1 MAHFAELGENN
12 KVLRVIVVT
21 DEENLDAD
29 GNENE
34 VFGAK
39 FCRELLGGTWKQTSY
54 NNSFRKRFTGVNFT
68 YDSEKNAFI
77 PPKPFSSWTFNETT
91 LDWDAPVPRPDD
103 GNNYVWDEPTTS
115 WKSTE

>member
-12 KVLRVIVVT
+12 KVLRVIVVA

-29 GNENE
+29 GSENE

-54 NNSFRKRFTGVNFT
+54 NNSFRKRFAGVNFT
-68 YDSEKNAFI
+68 YDSEKDAFI
-77 PPKPFSSWTFNETT
+77 PPEPFSSWTLNETT
-91 LDWDAPVPRPDD
+91 LDWDAPVLRPDD
-103 GNNYVWDEPTTS
+103 GNKYVWDEPTTS